1 MKKGFTLLELFVVML
16 IISILIAIS
25 VPLYGVI
32 NRQASVRSAISSL
45 SITVAD
51 ARAMALTTR
60 VRHFIRFTNTTPIGP
75 NSHGEMRIYRDSNE
89 DETPQTGEEVGP
101 EISKLALGVNFKKC
115 PAYIIFEYTGF
126 LRYNPGYSDTP
137 GSQLYQNNPNVGDVI
152 CYILPEEF
160 TVMIDLVPASG
171 KVGKY
176 FFYASQ

>member
-32 NRQASVRSAISSL
+32 NRQASVRSAVSSV
-45 SITVAD
+45 SITVAE

-60 VRHFIRFTNTTPIGP
+60 VRHFVRFTNTTPVGP
-75 NSHGEMRIYRDSNE
+75 KSHGEMMVYKDLNN
-89 DETPQTGEEVGP
+89 DEVPSAGEEVGP
-101 EISKLALGVNFKKC
+101 EISKLAFGVNFKKC
-115 PAYIIFEYTGF
+115 PSYIIFEYTGF

-137 GSQLYQNNPNVGDVI
+137 SWQLNQTNPNTGDVI

-171 KVGKY
+171 KMGKY
-176 FFYASQ
+176 FFYAP